1 MFGPSAYHKTVFNL
15 TISFGRNASGCGICK
30 TQFFIHA
37 LILLLSLQFT
47 QLQAQKRSGST
58 IIGLVVDTA
67 SAPLPMVQIFNRA
80 GAKMGQTR
88 LDGNFNL
95 RLEPGAYKLIFS
107 HPNYY
112 SVEIALL
119 VKQDQNDTLNIRLSH
134 KTEKIGAVE
143 IHREYKDPGPEYMR
157 KTIEKRD
164 YWHNQIP
171 NQSATL
177 YIKAFQLN
185 SKKNKAKAVKSL
197 PAESDPSSLTSSAI
211 PEKTKTP
218 TEPRDT
224 GPQAKAFVEIV
235 MQRDATT
242 DGKIK
247 EMRDGVTKI
256 GARDNLVGLYY
267 LTTTDGDFNLYQNL
281 IKAPALSSMPVMTP
295 LSNSAIL
302 AYRFRYLGS
311 YQDSTYGRILRIGV
325 NSRQTANATFSGEL
339 HIVDSTFWV
348 YKSFLKFPKHL
359 MGEYDEMQINQYYK
373 LDSAQ
378 ILLIDSQRFNYIA
391 KNGAISKKATTY
403 VNYKDIKVNPTF
415 PKNHFG
421 LEISRT
427 NQEAYERDS
436 SYWEKQR
443 TQPLNQNE
451 IKFINRADSIKRV
464 QTSDKYLDS
473 VEAEINRITCKSL
486 VIMGQGYSNRKQGLE
501 MQFAPL
507 WTVYIPFL
515 PGGGRIMFNSAIQKT
530 LKNKQEFDFNQNFS
544 YGINNNDFQGT
555 ASFGHMY
562 NPIKRARY
570 FFTVGKQ
577 FGFINPNGAFLDVF
591 RRDNI
596 YVEKSILGA
605 HRQELVNGLYLRI
618 QGRLAYRNSIE
629 NFNFST
635 AGDSLFENN
644 VPLKFASS
652 YTFNNEIGLSYT
664 PFQRYILEPK
674 QKIILG
680 SNWPT
685 FSVNFR
691 QAIPG
696 IFGSKIDFKYLEYR
710 IEQEIPLG
718 LSGKSTLIAKSGAF
732 LSQKNI
738 SVMDYRYQRRGYRG
752 IFSSPLYN
760 FQQLDSTFKTFH
772 RFVELHYLHEFNGSI
787 VNKIPFLKILKL
799 TERVGANFLYA
810 PERRNMFYY
819 EGFVGIDK
827 AIRLG
832 RDRWKIG
839 YYFTAG
845 YSNLFEKPRFGFKIN
860 IQGYDRY
867 NNVWR

>member
-1 MFGPSAYHKTVFNL
+1 V
-15 TISFGRNASGCGICK
+15 IFGRSTYPIPTGK
-30 TQFFIHA
+30 Q
-37 LILLLSLQFT
+37 LILALLLLFLSFAT
-47 QLQAQKRSGST
+47 NPLQAQKKSGST

-67 SAPLPMVQIFNRA
+67 SAPVPMVQIFIRE

-88 LDGNFNL
+88 LDGNFSL
-95 RLEPGAYKLIFS
+95 RLEPGAYNLIFS
-107 HPNYY
+107 HPNYH

-119 VKQDQNDTLNIRLSH
+119 VKQDQNDTLNIRLLH
-134 KTEKIGAVE
+134 QIEKIGVVE

-171 NQSATL
+171 NQSATI

-185 SKKNKAKAVKSL
+185 SNKNRVKAVKTL
-197 PAESDPSSLTSSAI
+197 PAESDPSSISSSTV
-211 PEKTKTP
+211 PEKAKSSN
-218 TEPRDT
+218 DFLIDSA
-224 GPQAKAFVEIV
+224 PQAKAFVEIV

-247 EMRDGVTKI
+247 EIRDGVTKI
-256 GARDNLVGLYY
+256 GGRDNLVGLYY

-281 IKAPALSSMPVMTP
+281 IKAPALSSMPVMSP

-325 NSRQTANATFSGEL
+325 NSRQTANATFTGEL
-339 HIVDSTFWV
+339 HIIDSTFWV

-359 MGEYDEMQINQYYK
+359 MGEYDEMQVNQYYK

-378 ILLIDSQRFNYIA
+378 HLLIDSQRFNYITKMGPTTA
-391 KNGAISKKATTY
+391 KATTF
-403 VNYKDIKVNPTF
+403 VNYKDIKVNPIF

-421 LEISRT
+421 LEISKT
-427 NQEAYERDS
+427 TQEAYERDS
-436 SYWEKQR
+436 SYWESQR
-443 TQPLNQNE
+443 TQPLNDNE
-451 IKFINRADSIKRV
+451 VKFINRADSIKRV

-473 VEAEINRITCKSL
+473 IEDKINTITFRSL
-486 VIMGQGYSNRKQGLE
+486 VIEGQGYKKRKKGLE
-501 MQFAPL
+501 IGLAPL
-507 WTVYIPFL
+507 WTGYNPL
-515 PGGGRIMFNSAIQKT
+515 WAGGPRLGLFCSIKKT
-530 LKNKQEFDFNQNFS
+530 LKNKKELEFNENLS
-544 YGINNNDFQGT
+544 YGVNNNDLQGT
-555 ASFGHMY
+555 VYFGHLY
-562 NPIKRARY
+562 NPIKRKKYTLA
-570 FFTVGKQ
+570 VGKQ
-577 FGFINPNGAFLDVF
+577 FGFINPNAAYGDVF
-591 RRDNI
+591 RRDNVF
-596 YVEKSILGA
+596 VEKSVA
-605 HRQELVNGLYLRI
+605 VSHRQELVNGLYLRV
-618 QGRLAYRNSIE
+618 QGRLALRSSIE
-629 NFNFST
+629 NFTFS
-635 AGDSLFENN
+635 AFGDDLFENN
-644 VPLKFASS
+644 VPLKFENST
-652 YTFNNEIGLSYT
+652 TFHNEIGLSYT
-664 PFQRYILEPK
+664 PYQRYIMEPR

-685 FSVNFR
+685 FSVNYR

-696 IFGSKIDFKYLEYR
+696 IVGSKIDFKYLEYR

-718 LSGKSTLIAKSGAF
+718 LSGKSTIIANSGAF
-732 LSQKNI
+732 LSQNNV
-738 SVMDYRYQRRGYRG
+738 SVMDYRYHRRGDPKL
-752 IFSSPLYN
+752 FTLPLYN
-760 FQQLDSTFKTFH
+760 FQQLDSTFKTFN

-799 TERVGANFLYA
+799 TERAGANFLYA

-827 AIRLG
+827 AIRIG
-832 RDRWKIG
+832 RERWKIG

-845 YSNLFEKPRFGFKIN
+845 YSNIFEKPRFGFKIN

>member
-1 MFGPSAYHKTVFNL
+1 MSGHSAYPIPTGKHTL
-15 TISFGRNASGCGICK
+15 LA
-30 TQFFIHA
+30 
-37 LILLLSLQFT
+37 LLLLLLGFAFNP
-47 QLQAQKRSGST
+47 LQAQKRSGST

-67 SAPLPMVQIFNRA
+67 SAPLPMVQIFNRS
-80 GAKMGQTR
+80 GARMGQTR
-88 LDGNFNL
+88 LDGNFVL
-95 RLEPGAYKLIFS
+95 RLEPGAYNLIFS
-107 HPNYY
+107 HPNYH
-112 SVEIALL
+112 SVEIPLI
-119 VKQDQNDTLNIRLSH
+119 VKLDQNDTLNIRLSH
-134 KTEKIGAVE
+134 QTEKIGSVE

-157 KTIEKRD
+157 QTIEKRD

-185 SKKNKAKAVKSL
+185 SKKNKAKSVKTL
-197 PAESDPSSLTSSAI
+197 PADADPSSLTSSSI
-211 PEKTKTP
+211 PEKAKTP
-218 TEPRDT
+218 SEFLDT

-247 EMRDGVTKI
+247 EIRDGVTKI

-281 IKAPALSSMPVMTP
+281 IKAPALSSMPVMSP

-311 YQDSTYGRILRIGV
+311 YQDSTCGRILRIGL
-325 NSRQTANATFSGEL
+325 NSRQTANATFTGEL
-339 HIVDSTFWV
+339 HIVDSAFWV

-378 ILLIDSQRFNYIA
+378 HLLIDSQRFNYITKIGSA
-391 KNGAISKKATTY
+391 TAKATTY

-451 IKFINRADSIKRV
+451 IKFINRADSIRRV

-473 VEAEINRITCKSL
+473 VEAEFNRITYKSL
-486 VIMGQGYSNRKQGLE
+486 VIMGQVYSNRKKGLE

-515 PGGGRIMFNSAIQKT
+515 PGGDRIMFNSNIIKT
-530 LKNKQEFDFNQNFS
+530 LKNKQEFDFSQNFS
-544 YGINNNDFQGT
+544 YGVNNNDFQGT
-555 ASFGHMY
+555 AGFGHMY

-570 FFTVGKQ
+570 SFLVGKQ
-577 FGFINPNGAFLDVF
+577 FGFINRNAAFLDVF

-596 YVEKSILGA
+596 YVKKSILGV

-618 QGRLAYRNSIE
+618 QGQLAYRSSIE
-629 NFNFST
+629 NFNFSA

-644 VPLKFASS
+644 IALKFASS

-674 QKIILG
+674 QKIVLG

-696 IFGSKIDFKYLEYR
+696 ILGSKIDFQYLEYR
-710 IEQEIPLG
+710 VEQEIPLG
-718 LSGKSTLIAKSGAF
+718 LSGKSTIIANSGAF

-738 SVMDYRYQRRGYRG
+738 SVMDYRYQIRGYPYM
-752 IFSSPLYN
+752 FASPLYN

-845 YSNLFEKPRFGFKIN
+845 YSNIFEKPRFGFKIN
-860 IQGYDRY
+860 FQGYDRY

>member
-1 MFGPSAYHKTVFNL
+1 MSGHSAYNKPLFNL
-15 TISFGRNASGCGICK
+15 TISVGRNTSGFGICK

-37 LILLLSLQFT
+37 LILLLCFQFN
-47 QLQAQKRSGST
+47 QLQAQKKNGSS

-88 LDGNFNL
+88 LDGNFVL

-107 HPNYY
+107 HPNYN
-112 SVEIALL
+112 SLEIPLI
-119 VKQDQNDTLNIRLSH
+119 VKLDQNDTLNIRLSH

-185 SKKNKAKAVKSL
+185 SKKNKAKPVKTL

-211 PEKTKTP
+211 PEKVKTP

-247 EMRDGVTKI
+247 EIRDGVTKI

-281 IKAPALSSMPVMTP
+281 IKAPALSSMPVMSP

-378 ILLIDSQRFNYIA
+378 HLLIDSQRFNYIA
-391 KNGAISKKATTY
+391 KNGAITKKATTY

-443 TQPLNQNE
+443 TQPLNDNE
-451 IKFINRADSIKRV
+451 VKFINRADSIRRV

-473 VEAEINRITCKSL
+473 IEAGINKVTWRSL
-486 VIMGQGYSNRKQGLE
+486 ILEGQGYRDRKKGID

-507 WTVYIPFL
+507 WTVYIPYL
-515 PGGGRIMFNSAIQKT
+515 PAGPRVNFNSNIIKT

-544 YGINNNDFQGT
+544 YGVNNEDFQGT

-570 FFTVGKQ
+570 SFAAGKQ
-577 FGFINPNGAFLDVF
+577 FGFINPNAAFIDIL
-591 RRDNI
+591 RRDNLF
-596 YVEKSILGA
+596 VEKSIQAA
-605 HRQELVNGLYLRI
+605 HRQELVNGLYLRV
-618 QGRLAYRNSIE
+618 QGRLARRSSIE
-629 NFNFST
+629 NFNFSST
-635 AGDSLFENN
+635 GDSLFENN

-652 YTFNNEIGLSYT
+652 STFHNEIALSYT
-664 PFQRYILEPK
+664 PFQRYIMEPK
-674 QKIILG
+674 QKIVLG

-685 FSVNFR
+685 FSIVYK

-696 IFGSKIDFKYLEYR
+696 ILGSKIDFQYLEYR
-710 IEQEIPLG
+710 MEQELSLG
-718 LSGKSTLIAKSGAF
+718 LSGKSTIIANSGSF
-732 LSQKNI
+732 LSSRNV
-738 SVMDYRYQRRGYRG
+738 SVMDYRYQRRGDVNL
-752 IFSSPLYN
+752 FAAPLYN
-760 FQQLDSTFKTFH
+760 FQQLDSTFTTFN

-787 VNKIPFLKILKL
+787 VNKIPFLKILKI
-799 TERVGANFLYA
+799 TERAGANFLYA

-819 EGFVGIDK
+819 EAFVGVDK
-827 AIRLG
+827 AFRFIS
-832 RDRWKIG
+832 DRYKIG
-839 YYFTAG
+839 IYFTAG
-845 YSNLFEKPRFGFKIN
+845 YSNIFEKPRFGFKIN
-860 IQGYDRY
+860 FQGYDRY

>member
-1 MFGPSAYHKTVFNL
+1 MIIGRSAYPIL
-15 TISFGRNASGCGICK
+15 TCK
-30 TQFFIHA
+30 QLLFA
-37 LILLLSLQFT
+37 LLLLLLGFVSNP
-47 QLQAQKRSGST
+47 LQAQKKNGST

-88 LDGNFNL
+88 LDGNFVL

-107 HPNYY
+107 HPNYH
-112 SVEIALL
+112 SVEIPLI
-119 VKQDQNDTLNIRLSH
+119 VKLDQNDTLNIRLSH
-134 KTEKIGAVE
+134 QTEKIGVVE
-143 IHREYKDPGPEYMR
+143 IHRDYKDPGPDYMR

-164 YWHNQIP
+164 YWHGQIP

-185 SKKNKAKAVKSL
+185 ATKKKVKAVKSS
-197 PAESDPSSLTSSAI
+197 PVESDPSSLTSSAI
-211 PEKTKTP
+211 PEKAKTP

-281 IKAPALSSMPVMTP
+281 IKAPALSSMPVMSP

-311 YQDSTYGRILRIGV
+311 YQDSIYGRILRIGV

-378 ILLIDSQRFNYIA
+378 HLLIDSQRFNYTTKMGPTVA
-391 KNGAISKKATTY
+391 KATTF

-421 LEISRT
+421 LEISKT
-427 NQEAYERDS
+427 TQEAYERDS
-436 SYWEKQR
+436 SYWKKQR
-443 TQPLNQNE
+443 TEPLNENE
-451 IKFINRADSIKRV
+451 INFINRADSIKRV

-473 VEAEINRITCKSL
+473 IEASINKVTWRSL
-486 VIMGQGYSNRKQGLE
+486 ILEGQGYRDRKKGID

-507 WTVYIPFL
+507 WTVYIPYL
-515 PGGGRIMFNSAIQKT
+515 PAGPRVNFNSNIIKT
-530 LKNKQEFDFNQNFS
+530 LKNKQEFDFKQNFS
-544 YGINNNDFQGT
+544 YGVNNEDFQGT

-570 FFTVGKQ
+570 SFAAGKQ
-577 FGFINPNGAFLDVF
+577 FGFINPNAAFIDFL
-591 RRDNI
+591 RRDNLF
-596 YVEKSILGA
+596 VEKSILGA
-605 HRQELVNGLYLRI
+605 HRQELVNGLYLRV
-618 QGRLAYRNSIE
+618 QGRLAHRSSIE
-629 NFNFST
+629 NFNFSST
-635 AGDSLFENN
+635 GDSLFENN
-644 VPLKFASS
+644 APLKFSS
-652 YTFNNEIGLSYT
+652 SSTFHNEIALSYT
-664 PFQRYILEPK
+664 PFQRYIMEPK
-674 QKIILG
+674 QKIVLG

-685 FSVNFR
+685 FSIVYK

-696 IFGSKIDFKYLEYR
+696 ILGSKIDFQYLEYR
-710 IEQEIPLG
+710 MEQELSLG
-718 LSGKSTLIAKSGAF
+718 LSGKSTIIANSGSF
-732 LSQKNI
+732 LSNRNV
-738 SVMDYRYQRRGYRG
+738 SVMDYRYQRRGDVNL
-752 IFSSPLYN
+752 FAAPLYN
-760 FQQLDSTFKTFH
+760 FQQLDSTFTTFN
-772 RFVELHYLHEFNGSI
+772 RFIELHYLHEFNGSI
-787 VNKIPFLKILKL
+787 VNKIPFLKILKI
-799 TERVGANFLYA
+799 TERAGANFLYA

-819 EGFVGIDK
+819 EAFVGVDK
-827 AIRLG
+827 AFRFIS
-832 RDRWKIG
+832 DRYKIG
-839 YYFTAG
+839 IYFTAG
-845 YSNLFEKPRFGFKIN
+845 YSNIFEKPRFGFKIN
-860 IQGYDRY
+860 FQGYDRY

>member
-1 MFGPSAYHKTVFNL
+1 MSGHSAYPIPTGKHTL
-15 TISFGRNASGCGICK
+15 LA
-30 TQFFIHA
+30 
-37 LILLLSLQFT
+37 LLLLLLGFAFNP
-47 QLQAQKRSGST
+47 LQAQKRSGST

-67 SAPLPMVQIFNRA
+67 SAPLPMVQIFNRT

-88 LDGNFNL
+88 LDGNFVL

-107 HPNYY
+107 HPNYH
-112 SVEIALL
+112 SVEIPLI
-119 VKQDQNDTLNIRLSH
+119 VKLNQNDTLNIRLSH
-134 KTEKIGAVE
+134 QTEKIGAVE

-157 KTIEKRD
+157 QTVEKRD

-185 SKKNKAKAVKSL
+185 SKKNKAKSVKTL
-197 PAESDPSSLTSSAI
+197 PADADPSSLTSSSI
-211 PEKTKTP
+211 PEKAKNP
-218 TEPRDT
+218 SEFLDT

-281 IKAPALSSMPVMTP
+281 IKAPALSSMPVMSP

-311 YQDSTYGRILRIGV
+311 YQDSAYGRILRIGV

-378 ILLIDSQRFNYIA
+378 HLLIDSQRFNYTTKMGPTVA
-391 KNGAISKKATTY
+391 KATTF

-443 TQPLNQNE
+443 KEPLNENE
-451 IKFINRADSIKRV
+451 INFINRADSIKRV

-473 VEAEINRITCKSL
+473 IEASINKVTWRSL
-486 VIMGQGYSNRKQGLE
+486 ILEGQGYRDRKKGID

-507 WTVYIPFL
+507 WTVYIPYL
-515 PGGGRIMFNSAIQKT
+515 PAGPRVNFNSNIIKT

-544 YGINNNDFQGT
+544 YGVNNEDFQGT

-570 FFTVGKQ
+570 SFAAGKQ
-577 FGFINPNGAFLDVF
+577 FSFVNRNAAFLDVF

-596 YVEKSILGA
+596 YVEKSIEAA
-605 HRQELVNGLYLRI
+605 HRQELVNGLYLRV
-618 QGRLAYRNSIE
+618 QGRLARRSSIE
-629 NFNFST
+629 NFNFSST
-635 AGDSLFENN
+635 GDSLFENN
-644 VPLKFASS
+644 APLKFSS
-652 YTFNNEIGLSYT
+652 SSTFHNEIALSYT
-664 PFQRYILEPK
+664 PFQRYIMEPK
-674 QKIILG
+674 QKIVLG

-685 FSVNFR
+685 FSIVYK

-696 IFGSKIDFKYLEYR
+696 ILGSKIDFQYLEYR
-710 IEQEIPLG
+710 MEQELSLG
-718 LSGKSTLIAKSGAF
+718 LSGKSTIIANSGSF
-732 LSQKNI
+732 LSNRNV
-738 SVMDYRYQRRGYRG
+738 SVMDYQYQRRGDVNL
-752 IFSSPLYN
+752 FAAPLYN
-760 FQQLDSTFKTFH
+760 FQQLDSTFKTFN
-772 RFVELHYLHEFNGSI
+772 RFIELHYLHEFNGSI
-787 VNKIPFLKILKL
+787 VNKIPFLKILKI
-799 TERVGANFLYA
+799 TERAGANFLYA

-819 EGFVGIDK
+819 EAFVGVDK
-827 AIRLG
+827 AFRFIS
-832 RDRWKIG
+832 DRYKIG
-839 YYFTAG
+839 IYFTAG
-845 YSNLFEKPRFGFKIN
+845 YSNIFEKPRFGFKIN
-860 IQGYDRY
+860 FQGYDRY

>member
-1 MFGPSAYHKTVFNL
+1 MSDHSAYHIPTGKHTL
-15 TISFGRNASGCGICK
+15 LA
-30 TQFFIHA
+30 
-37 LILLLSLQFT
+37 LLLLLLGFAFNP
-47 QLQAQKRSGST
+47 LQAQKRSGST

-67 SAPLPMVQIFNRA
+67 SAPLPMVQIYNRN

-88 LDGNFNL
+88 LDGNFVL

-107 HPNYY
+107 HPNYH

-134 KTEKIGAVE
+134 QTEKIGTVE
-143 IHREYKDPGPEYMR
+143 IHRDYKDPGPDYMR

-185 SKKNKAKAVKSL
+185 ANKKRPKAVKSS
-197 PAESDPSSLTSSAI
+197 PVESDPSSLTSSAI

-247 EMRDGVTKI
+247 EIRDGVTKI
-256 GARDNLVGLYY
+256 GERDNLVGLYY

-281 IKAPALSSMPVMTP
+281 IKAPALSSMPVMSP

-325 NSRQTANATFSGEL
+325 NSRQTANATFTGEL

-378 ILLIDSQRFNYIA
+378 HLLIDSQRFNYIA
-391 KNGAISKKATTY
+391 KNGPITEKATTY

-443 TQPLNQNE
+443 TEPLNENE
-451 IKFINRADSIKRV
+451 IKFINRADSIRRV

-473 VEAEINRITCKSL
+473 VEDAINKVTFRSL
-486 VIMGQGYSNRKQGLE
+486 VLMGQEYQNRKKGLE

-507 WTVYIPFL
+507 WTGYQFWWPAGTRVGLMSNIK
-515 PGGGRIMFNSAIQKT
+515 KT
-530 LKNKQEFDFNQNFS
+530 LPNKQEFEFNQNLSF
-544 YGINNNDFQGT
+544 GVKNNDVQGT
-555 ASFGHMY
+555 ASFEHLY
-562 NPIKRARY
+562 DPIKRKRY
-570 FFTVGKQ
+570 SIMVGKQ
-577 FGFINPNGAFLDVF
+577 FDFINSNAAFIDLF
-591 RRDNI
+591 RRDN
-596 YVEKSILGA
+596 VFVNKSILA
-605 HRQELVNGLYLRI
+605 FHRQEIANGLYLRI
-618 QGRLAYRNSIE
+618 QGRLAQRSSIQ

-635 AGDSLFENN
+635 TGDSLFENN
-644 VPLKFASS
+644 SPLKFASS
-652 YTFNNEIGLSYT
+652 STFHNEIRLSYT
-664 PFQRYILEPK
+664 PFQRYIMEPR

-685 FSVNFR
+685 FSIVYKH
-691 QAIPG
+691 AIPG
-696 IFGSKIDFKYLEYR
+696 ILGSKIDFQFLEYR
-710 IEQEIPLG
+710 MEQEIPLG
-718 LSGKSTLIAKSGAF
+718 LSGKSTIIANSGAF
-732 LSQKNI
+732 LSHKNV
-738 SVMDYRYQRRGYRG
+738 SVMDYRYQRRGDPK
-752 IFSSPLYN
+752 IFTQPLYN
-760 FQQLDSTFKTFH
+760 FQQLDSTFKTFN

-832 RDRWKIG
+832 KDRWKIG

-845 YSNLFEKPRFGFKIN
+845 YSNIFEKPRFGFKIN
-860 IQGYDRY
+860 FQGYDRY

>member
-1 MFGPSAYHKTVFNL
+1 V
-15 TISFGRNASGCGICK
+15 IFGRSTYPIPTGK
-30 TQFFIHA
+30 Q
-37 LILLLSLQFT
+37 LILALLLLFLSFAT
-47 QLQAQKRSGST
+47 NPLQAQKKSGST

-67 SAPLPMVQIFNRA
+67 SAPVPMVQIFIRE

-88 LDGNFNL
+88 LDGNFSL
-95 RLEPGAYKLIFS
+95 RLEPGAYNLIFS
-107 HPNYY
+107 HPNYH

-134 KTEKIGAVE
+134 QIEKIGVVE

-185 SKKNKAKAVKSL
+185 SNKNRVKAVKTL
-197 PAESDPSSLTSSAI
+197 PAESDPSAISSSTV
-211 PEKTKTP
+211 PEKAKSSN
-218 TEPRDT
+218 DFLIDSA
-224 GPQAKAFVEIV
+224 PQAKAFVEIV

-247 EMRDGVTKI
+247 EIRDGVTKI
-256 GARDNLVGLYY
+256 GGRDNLVGLYY

-281 IKAPALSSMPVMTP
+281 IKAPALSSMPVMSP

-325 NSRQTANATFSGEL
+325 NSRQTANATFTGEL

-359 MGEYDEMQINQYYK
+359 MGEYDEMQVNQYYK

-378 ILLIDSQRFNYIA
+378 HLLIDSQRFNYITKMGPTTA
-391 KNGAISKKATTY
+391 KATTF
-403 VNYKDIKVNPTF
+403 VNYKDIKVNPIF

-421 LEISRT
+421 LEISKT
-427 NQEAYERDS
+427 TQEAYERDS
-436 SYWEKQR
+436 SYWESQR
-443 TQPLNQNE
+443 TQPLNDNE
-451 IKFINRADSIKRV
+451 VKFINRADSIKRV

-473 VEAEINRITCKSL
+473 IEDKINTITFRSL
-486 VIMGQGYSNRKQGLE
+486 VIEGQGYKKRKKGLE
-501 MQFAPL
+501 IGLAPL
-507 WTVYIPFL
+507 WTGYNPL
-515 PGGGRIMFNSAIQKT
+515 WAGGPRLGLFCSIKKT
-530 LKNKQEFDFNQNFS
+530 LKNKKELEFNENLS
-544 YGINNNDFQGT
+544 YGVNNNDLQGT
-555 ASFGHMY
+555 VYFGHLY
-562 NPIKRARY
+562 NPIKRKKYTLA
-570 FFTVGKQ
+570 VGKQ
-577 FGFINPNGAFLDVF
+577 FGFINPNAAYGDVF
-591 RRDNI
+591 RRDNVF
-596 YVEKSILGA
+596 VEKSVA
-605 HRQELVNGLYLRI
+605 VSHRQELVNGLYLRV
-618 QGRLAYRNSIE
+618 QGRLALRSSIE
-629 NFNFST
+629 NFTFS
-635 AGDSLFENN
+635 AFGDDLFENN
-644 VPLKFASS
+644 VPLKFENST
-652 YTFNNEIGLSYT
+652 TFHNEIGLSYT
-664 PFQRYILEPK
+664 PYQRYIMEPR

-685 FSVNFR
+685 FSVNYR

-696 IFGSKIDFKYLEYR
+696 IVGSKIDFKYLEYR

-718 LSGKSTLIAKSGAF
+718 LSGKSTIIANSGAF
-732 LSQKNI
+732 LSQNNV
-738 SVMDYRYQRRGYRG
+738 SVMDYRYHRRGDPKL
-752 IFSSPLYN
+752 FTLPLYN
-760 FQQLDSTFKTFH
+760 FQQLDSTFKTFN

-799 TERVGANFLYA
+799 TERAGANFLYA

-827 AIRLG
+827 AIRIG
-832 RDRWKIG
+832 RERWKIG

-845 YSNLFEKPRFGFKIN
+845 YSNIFEKPRFGFKIN

>member
-1 MFGPSAYHKTVFNL
+1 MRK
-15 TISFGRNASGCGICK
+15 
-30 TQFFIHA
+30 HA
-37 LILLLSLQFT
+37 LIQLLILLLSFQFH
-47 QLQAQKRSGST
+47 QLQAQKKSGST

-67 SAPLPMVQIFNRA
+67 SAPLPMVQIFNRE

-107 HPNYY
+107 HPNYH
-112 SVEIALL
+112 SVEIPLI
-119 VKQDQNDTLNIRLSH
+119 VKLNQNDTLNIRLSH
-134 KTEKIGAVE
+134 QTEKIGVVE
-143 IHREYKDPGPEYMR
+143 IHRDYKDPGPDYMR

-185 SKKNKAKAVKSL
+185 ANKKRAKAVKSL
-197 PAESDPSSLTSSAI
+197 PEESDPSSLTSSNI
-211 PEKTKTP
+211 PEKAKTP
-218 TEPRDT
+218 TEQRDT

-247 EMRDGVTKI
+247 EIRDGVTKI

-281 IKAPALSSMPVMTP
+281 IKAPALSSMPVMSP

-325 NSRQTANATFSGEL
+325 NSRQTANATFTGEL

-348 YKSFLKFPKHL
+348 YKSFLKFPNHL

-373 LDSAQ
+373 LDSVQ
-378 ILLIDSQRFNYIA
+378 HLLIDSQRFNYVT
-391 KNGAISKKATTY
+391 KMGATTEKATTY
-403 VNYKDIKVNPTF
+403 VNYKEIKVNPTF

-436 SYWEKQR
+436 NYWESQR

-451 IKFINRADSIKRV
+451 IKFINRADSIRRV

-473 VEAEINRITCKSL
+473 IEAKINEITFRSL
-486 VIMGQGYSNRKQGLE
+486 FIEGQGYRDRRKGLE
-501 MQFAPL
+501 FYLAPL
-507 WTVYIPFL
+507 WITGLPFW
-515 PGGGRIMFNSAIQKT
+515 PGGPRISLYTRIKKT
-530 LKNKQEFDFNQNFS
+530 LPNKQEYFFSPNVS
-544 YGINNNDFQGT
+544 YGINNKDLQGT
-555 ASFGHMY
+555 IQFFHMY
-562 NPIKRARY
+562 NPIKRSIY
-570 FFTVGKQ
+570 TVSVGKQ
-577 FGFINPNGAFLDVF
+577 FNLINSNATYVDVF
-591 RRDNI
+591 RRNNN
-596 YVEKSILGA
+596 YTEKHILIS
-605 HRQELVNGLYLRI
+605 HRQELVNGLYLKV
-618 QGRLAYRNSIE
+618 QGRLAQRSSIE
-629 NFNFST
+629 NFTFSSF
-635 AGDSLFENN
+635 GDSLFENN
-644 VPLKFASS
+644 VPSKFSTT
-652 YTFNNEIGLSYT
+652 YTFQNEIRLSYT
-664 PFQRYILEPK
+664 PFQRYVLEPK

-685 FSVNFR
+685 FSVVYK
-691 QAIPG
+691 QATPG
-696 IFGSKIDFKYLEYR
+696 ILGSTIDFKYLEYI

-718 LSGKSTLIAKSGAF
+718 LSGKSTLIANSGSF
-732 LSQKNI
+732 LSYN
-738 SVMDYRYQRRGYRG
+738 SLSEMDYRYQRGSDPG
-752 IFSSPLYN
+752 IFNQPLYN
-760 FQQLDSTFKTFH
+760 FQQLDTTFTTFN

-787 VNKIPFLKILKL
+787 VNKIPFFKILKI
-799 TERVGANFLYA
+799 TERAGANFLYA
-810 PERRNMFYY
+810 PERQNMFYY

-827 AIRLG
+827 AIKIARE
-832 RDRWKIG
+832 RYKIG

-845 YSNLFEKPRFGFKIN
+845 YSNIFEKPRFGFKVN
-860 IQGYDRY
+860 IQGFDRN

>member
-1 MFGPSAYHKTVFNL
+1 VINQTFSEQKNAMETRTSIQLFSKKTLIPV
-15 TISFGRNASGCGICK
+15 IC
-30 TQFFIHA
+30 
-37 LILLLSLQFT
+37 LLLIVQSIT
-47 QLQAQKRSGST
+47 LQAQLRSGSS

-67 SAPLPMVQIFNRA
+67 NAPLPMVQIFNRN

-95 RLEPGAYKLIFS
+95 RLEPGAYNLIFS
-107 HPNYY
+107 HPNYH

-119 VKQDQNDTLNIRLSH
+119 VKRDQNDTLNVRLSH
-134 KTEKIGAVE
+134 QTEKIGVVE

-164 YWHNQIP
+164 YWHDQIP
-171 NQSATL
+171 NQSAKL

-185 SKKNKAKAVKSL
+185 TNKNKVKALKS
-197 PAESDPSSLTSSAI
+197 ASVESDPSSLSSSTM
-211 PEKTKTP
+211 PEKAKTSTDYLVDSAP
-218 TEPRDT
+218 K
-224 GPQAKAFVEIV
+224 AKAFVEIV

-247 EMRDGVTKI
+247 EIRDGVTKI

-281 IKAPALSSMPVMTP
+281 IQAPALSSLPVMSP

-311 YQDSTYGRILRIGV
+311 YQDSSYGRILRIGV
-325 NSRQTANATFSGEL
+325 NSRQTANATFTGEL
-339 HIVDSTFWV
+339 HIVDSAYWV

-378 ILLIDSQRFNYIA
+378 HLLIDSQRFNYIT
-391 KNGAISKKATTY
+391 KMGATTEKATTY
-403 VNYKDIKVNPTF
+403 VNYKEIEVNPVF

-427 NQEAYERDS
+427 SQEAYERDS
-436 SYWEKQR
+436 SYWKSQR
-443 TQPLNQNE
+443 TQPLNDNE

-473 VEAEINRITCKSL
+473 IEAKINKITIKSL
-486 VIMGQGYSNRKQGLE
+486 VLEGQGYKNRKKGLE

-507 WTVYIPFL
+507 WTVYIPYM
-515 PGGGRIMFNSAIQKT
+515 PGGPRFTFNSAIRKT
-530 LKNKQEFDFNQNFS
+530 LTNKQEFDFNQNFS
-544 YGINNNDFQGT
+544 YGLNNNDFQGT

-577 FGFINPNGAFLDVF
+577 FGFVNPNAAFLDVF
-591 RRDNI
+591 RRDNLF
-596 YVEKSILGA
+596 VERSILAA
-605 HRQELVNGLYLRI
+605 HRQELVNGLYLRV
-618 QGRLAYRNSIE
+618 QGRLAHRSSIE
-629 NFNFST
+629 NFNFSP

-652 YTFNNEIGLSYT
+652 STFHNEIALSYT

-685 FSVNFR
+685 FSIVYK

-696 IFGSKIDFKYLEYR
+696 IFGSKIDFQYLEYR
-710 IEQEIPLG
+710 MEQEIPLG
-718 LSGKSTLIAKSGAF
+718 LSGKSTIIANSGSF
-732 LSQKNI
+732 LGYNNV
-738 SVMDYRYQRRGYRG
+738 SVMDYRYHRRGDIN
-752 IFSSPLYN
+752 IFTLPLYN
-760 FQQLDSTFKTFH
+760 FQQLDSTFKTFN
-772 RFVELHYLHEFNGSI
+772 RFFELHYLHEFNGSI
-787 VNKIPFLKILKL
+787 VNKIPFLKILKI
-799 TERVGANFLYA
+799 TERAGANFLYA

-819 EGFVGIDK
+819 EAFVGIDK
-827 AIRLG
+827 AFRII
-832 RDRWKIG
+832 RDRYKIG

-845 YSNLFEKPRFGFKIN
+845 YSNIFERPRIGFKIN